1 MTINDPAPLAELTA
15 CCDRYEAALMANDL
29 ATLDALFWASPHTL
43 RYGVGETLYGIE
55 EIRAF
60 RQARV
65 GGSPPREV
73 LRRVVTTYG
82 DSYGNCSLEFRRIG
96 DGGLGRQ
103 SQSWIRTEAGW
114 RIAAAH
120 VSLMA

>member
-1 MTINDPAPLAELTA
+1 MINDPLTLAELTA

-29 ATLDALFWASPHTL
+29 AVLDALFWASPHVL

-55 EIRAF
+55 AIRAF
-60 RQARV
+60 RRARV
-65 GGSPPREV
+65 GGSPPRSV

-82 DSYGNCSLEFRRIG
+82 DDHGSCSLEFRRDG
-96 DGGLGRQ
+96 DGALGRQ
-103 SQSWIRTEAGW
+103 SQTWILTEAGW